1 VIDEPDE
8 PDDPGDDVED
18 GEDDAGDAVAGAGV
32 EERRLVVDSGAARVD
47 TFVAE
52 RVPELS
58 RAQVRRLID
67 EGDVRVG
74 GAPVAK
80 AGQKLRA
87 GDEVIVILRPPA
99 PLDVIAEDIPLSIVF
114 EDAHLIAIDK
124 PAGMVV
130 HPAPGHPSGTLVN
143 ALLFHCGASLA
154 GIGGALRPGIVHR
167 LDKDTS
173 GVMVVAK
180 DAPTHVA
187 LSAMF
192 KRKAD
197 VVREYVA
204 VVAPAPGPDAGTIRT
219 EYGRHPTHRKK
230 FSSKVA
236 HGKPAITHWRVERR
250 FAGGAAQVRCR
261 LETGRTHQ
269 IRVHMADTGWP
280 LLGDPLYGRRG
291 MTPALTTL
299 ADALG
304 RQALHAA
311 TLEFPHPITGA
322 RLALASPIAADLAA
336 MIEALGRGEGA

>member
-1 VIDEPDE
+1 VTDD
-8 PDDPGDDVED
+8 PDDEV
-18 GEDDAGDAVAGAGV
+18 DADAIDGV
-32 EERRLVVDSGAARVD
+32 EERRFVVEADAARVD

-52 RVPELS
+52 RVPELT

-67 EGDVRVG
+67 DGDVRVG

-80 AGQKLRA
+80 AGQKLRVR
-87 GDEVIVILRPPA
+87 DEVVVLLRPPV
-99 PLDVIAEDIPLSIVF
+99 PIDVVPEDIALAIVF
-114 EDAHLIAIDK
+114 EDDHLIAIDK

-130 HPAPGHPSGTLVN
+130 HPAPGHASGTLVN
-143 ALLFHCGASLA
+143 ALLFHCGAGLR

-204 VVAPAPGPDAGTIRT
+204 VVAPAPAVDRGTIRT

-236 HGKPAITHWRVERR
+236 HGKPAITHWRVEAR

-291 MTPALTTL
+291 MSPALTSL

-311 TLEFPHPITGA
+311 TLEFTHPITGA
-322 RLALASPIAADLAA
+322 RVALASPIPEDLAA
-336 MIEALGRGEGA
+336 LVAALREGRGS